1 MLNITKIIID
11 GGIFSVIASLYL
23 FVILYINPRLF
34 LQDYPEDIQRAV
46 PQKSSEERRVSIL
59 FGVPFLFL
67 LFAGPLISTC
77 TLKHQSGGELTF
89 FVASIHA
96 FCIVFIFNLVDWLIL
111 DWLVFCTITPNF
123 LVIPGTEG
131 MMGYKDYTFHF
142 RAFRVGTVLSIVAGM
157 IIGALVVLL

>member
-11 GGIFSVIASLYL
+11 GGIFSMIASFYL
-23 FVILYINPRLF
+23 FVILIINPRLF
-34 LQDYPEDIQRAV
+34 LQDYPDDIQRV
-46 PQKSSEERRVSIL
+46 VHQKSRKERRLSIL
-59 FGVPFLFL
+59 LGIPFLCL
-67 LFAGPLISTC
+67 LFAGPLISTL
-77 TLKHQSGGELTF
+77 TLKHQSGGELSF
-89 FVASIHA
+89 FVASVHA

-157 IIGALVVLL
+157 LIGALVVIL